1 MELTSDQSRGIKAFI
16 QDWSKNATFELE
28 TSFGAGG
35 VVDSNTFLQIAQR
48 LRTKGFR
55 VLAQED
61 YLNILTPNQVRFTL
75 QGLGILQNYCKDN
88 TLDGKIFSAMVK
100 DRTYQQGNNI
110 DIREYDIRVKMRREV
125 ELSKEDHR
133 VADIISKW
141 NTQQKAFRLIRR
153 WSFEGKGIRVD
164 LSMVRQSPSD
174 AKGQFQWSTTFLERN
189 ILPEV
194 PRYEVEV
201 ELLHNTEDTDT
212 AEKALASL
220 IRGMGEVQRAIQKNS
235 LLIRTSVIQ
244 SVRKDYMELVG
255 TDKFRGVGP
264 VTLQVQNMIEQV
276 EDGVPNV
283 RTGYNVTDKADG
295 LRALGY
301 VNPKGELFLLDQ
313 SMNVYRTGL
322 TNDACANSLVD
333 GEWVTFTKEGEAIN
347 HYLIFDIYYYEQKAV
362 SHLPFMTFKEH
373 QPDLG
378 SENRYSTML
387 KWDTDWKKD
396 VQVAKGVTESNRL
409 MVALKRF
416 EFAEDRRIFLGCA
429 QILNQNETRLYH
441 TDGLILTSNS
451 EPIPNKAGVRFNQQF
466 KWKPAIDNTVDFLI
480 TYERNAEFSSLD
492 QISNGIDPESNGD
505 IRYKTMRLYVGSAK
519 GAGNDNPRAVIL
531 DRLEIVKEREVDTKY
546 KPNLFTPLDFQ
557 DTMANTCHVLVQR
570 NPDTGEEYTVTEDT
584 EEPIPNRSIVEMRY
598 DPSREPGWR
607 WIPAR
612 IRHDKTERLLRAM
625 ARGGTIKYSGMMNDE
640 AVANSVWNSIHD
652 PVTES
657 MIRNGSEQPTE
668 LEMKDILKIRE
679 SDMGKKYYE
688 RKAPK
693 ENLVLI
699 KGLQDFHNK
708 YIKNELLLQNG
719 LKGGN
724 KTILDL
730 ACGKGGDLY
739 KWINGQARYVMGV
752 DYAADN
758 ITNPQ
763 DGAYKRYVEAI
774 IKFRNRTLPQMVF
787 AIGNS
792 AKRIIDGEAGANPE
806 ERDILR
812 SVFGRSEPEGPVP
825 SYVQQVMAGTFRAG
839 ADLAACMFALH
850 YFFKDEA
857 MLGGFLRN
865 LEETVKPGGLFM
877 GCCFDGDKVF
887 SLLRGVQKGHSK
899 TGSEG
904 DVPIW
909 TITKEYDHDMLVPD
923 ETSVGLSINV
933 EFISIGSAQREYLVS
948 FEFLK
953 KKMKEIGFRLLDEHE
968 CKELHLKESTN
979 TFDVSYNMTAKKY
992 PMPDAV
998 KQFSFLNR
1006 WFIFKRDR
1014 EQPDVPA
1021 IELEDVA
1028 DLPSVKAEAPS
1039 AKPAVPSVKPLAKPA
1054 VPSVKAEAVPS
1065 AKPAVPSVPSV
1076 KPSEAKSMKKKV
1088 IEEEKKDDS
1097 VAPSVLPEA
1106 SRTFTKAE
1114 LFEFGS
1120 DVPDRDSLEI
1130 KDPFASKYM
1139 ALIAPFP
1146 IPDPDDATLVYP
1158 SVDHFLAGM
1167 RIKHASNRPE
1177 QAVSLFGRGS
1187 QLHQAFLSKRRV
1199 GSIKS
1204 ESPKDFELRTDE
1216 ATEIRKRL
1224 TKTALASSKTV
1235 LDDAKWNQV
1244 KDRFLMEGLRY
1255 RWEHDQRFHTI
1266 VEAAR
1271 NRGKYLLF
1279 TVSSTARNAFA
1290 SELGGTRSMAAA
1302 TAGQIVGQNKVGRFI
1317 MELAGFQF

>member
-1 MELTSDQSRGIKAFI
+1 MELTSEQSSGIKRFI
-16 QDWSKNATFELE
+16 QDWSENTKFELE
-28 TSFGAGG
+28 TSFGIGG
-35 VVDSNTFLQIAQR
+35 IVDSNTFLQIAQR
-48 LRTKGFR
+48 LRTKSFR
-55 VLAQED
+55 ELAQED
-61 YLNILTPNQVRFTL
+61 YLNIITPSQVRFTL
-75 QGLGILQNYCKDN
+75 QGLGIVQNYCKDD
-88 TLDGKIFSAMVK
+88 TLENKIFSAMVK
-100 DRTYQQGNNI
+100 DRAHQGSNI
-110 DIREYDIRVKMRREV
+110 DIREYDIRVKIRREE
-125 ELSKEDHR
+125 ELNKEDPR
-133 VADIISKW
+133 VAELVAKW
-141 NTQQKAFRLIRR
+141 KTQQKAFRLIRR

-164 LSMVRQSPSD
+164 LSMVRQTPTDSRT
-174 AKGQFQWSTTFLERN
+174 GQFQWSSTFLERN
-189 ILPEV
+189 VLPEV

-201 ELLHNTEDTDT
+201 ELLHDTEHTDT
-212 AEKALASL
+212 KEKALASL

-235 LLIRTSVIQ
+235 LLIRNSIIQ
-244 SVRKDYMELVG
+244 SVRKDYQTLVN

-264 VTLQVQNMIEQV
+264 VTLQVQNMIQQV

-322 TNDACANSLVD
+322 TNAACANSLVD
-333 GEWVTFTKEGEAIN
+333 GEWVTFDKEKKAIN
-347 HYLIFDIYYYEQKAV
+347 HYLIFDIYHFEKEAV
-362 SHLPFMTFKEH
+362 SGLPFVTFKEH
-373 QPDLG
+373 EPDR
-378 SENRYSTML
+378 EANTRYNKMIQ
-387 KWDTDWKKD
+387 WDTKWKD
-396 VQVAKGVTESNRL
+396 DIQVAKGIMESNRL
-409 MVALKRF
+409 LVSLKHF
-416 EFAEDRRIFLGCA
+416 EFAEDVRIFHGCTL
-429 QILNQNETRLYH
+429 ILNQNESRIYH

-451 EPIPNKAGVRFNQQF
+451 EPIPGKAGVRFNQQF

-480 TYERNAEFSSLD
+480 TYERNAEFTSLD
-492 QISNGIDPESNGD
+492 QVTNGIDMESHGE

-519 GAGNDNPRAVIL
+519 DAGNDNPRAVIL
-531 DRLEIVKEREVDTKY
+531 DRLEIVKERDVNTKY

-557 DTMANTCHVLVQR
+557 DTMANTCHVLVKR
-570 NPDTGEEYTVTEDT
+570 NFETGEEYTMTEDT

-598 DPSREPGWR
+598 DPAREPGWR

-625 ARGGTIKYSGMMNDE
+625 AKGGSIKYSGMMNDE

-668 LEMKDILKIRE
+668 IEMKDILKIRE

-693 ENLVLI
+693 ENLALI

-708 YIKNELLLQNG
+708 YIKNEILLQNG

-724 KTILDL
+724 KSILDL

-739 KWINGQARYVMGV
+739 KWINGQARYVIGV

-792 AKRIIDGEAGANPE
+792 AKRLMDGEAGATSE

-812 SVFGRSEPEGPVP
+812 SVFGRSEPEGLVP

-839 ADLAACMFALH
+839 ADVAACMFALH
-850 YFFKDEA
+850 YFFKDET
-857 MLGGFLRN
+857 MLSGFLRN

-887 SLLRGVQKGHSK
+887 SLLRGVSKGHSK
-899 TGSEG
+899 SGLEG

-909 TITKEYDHDMLVPD
+909 TITKEYDHDALVPD

-948 FEFLK
+948 FEFLT
-953 KKMKEIGFRLLDEHE
+953 KKMKEIGFRLLDERE
-968 CKELHLKESTN
+968 CKELRLTQSTN
-979 TFDVSYNMTAKKY
+979 TFDVSYNMSSKKY
-992 PMPDAV
+992 VMPDAV

-1006 WFIFKRDR
+1006 WFIFKRDMD
-1014 EQPDVPA
+1014 QPEMPA
-1021 IELEDVA
+1021 IELEDVSNLPLDA
-1028 DLPSVKAEAPS
+1028 PLAAPSVAPLEKAAPS
-1039 AKPAVPSVKPLAKPA
+1039 AASSAPLPK
-1054 VPSVKAEAVPS
+1054 S
-1065 AKPAVPSVPSV
+1065 
-1076 KPSEAKSMKKKV
+1076 SMKKKIV
-1088 IEEEKKDDS
+1088 IEEEEEKKS
-1097 VAPSVLPEA
+1097 APSALPEA

-1120 DVPDRDSLEI
+1120 DLPDKDSLEI

-1146 IPDPDDATLVYP
+1146 IPDPDDASLQYP
-1158 SVDHFLAGM
+1158 SLDHFLAGM
-1167 RIKHASNRPE
+1167 RIKHASNRPD
-1177 QAVSLFGRGS
+1177 QAISLFGMGS
-1187 QLHQAFLSKRRV
+1187 QLHQGFLSKRRV
-1199 GSIKS
+1199 SSIKR
-1204 ESPKDFELRTDE
+1204 ESPKDFELLSDE
-1216 ATEIRKRL
+1216 ATEIRKKL

-1235 LDDAKWNQV
+1235 IDDAKWNQV
-1244 KDRFLMEGLRY
+1244 KDRFLMEGLRH

-1266 VEAAR
+1266 VETAR

-1290 SELGGTRSMAAA
+1290 SELGGTRSLAPA
-1302 TAGQIVGQNKVGRFI
+1302 TVGQIVGQNKVGRFI